1 VTIIGHATIK
11 GSDLPS
17 DVMNVAIFNLFV
29 AYKLIFLGCN
39 IYSWLQYIKLP
50 RYMIIIFYNI
60 LLPKW
65 HLHRHLWSLVCDV
78 FFA

>member
-17 DVMNVAIFNLFV
+17 DVMNVAIFNLLV

-39 IYSWLQYIKLP
+39 IYIVGYS
-50 RYMIIIFYNI
+50 I
-60 LLPKW
+60 LNY
-65 HLHRHLWSLVCDV
+65 HVI
-78 FFA
+78 